1 MRHWDSHQY
10 EPQKRLITPW
20 YFCLL
25 YLVKSRKRITL
36 IRFDSFNVFCKWA
49 VFPLRQTDKQ
59 TDTNNIWCRNRSTF
73 VSSYIIHIV
82 FSISFLKITIS
93 INPIVVFVLAR
104 DSIYKSFS
112 SVFENEQGECYFY
125 CINDIILI
133 VLNLWHKLVVS
144 LVVHQIFTCSFSSML
159 VNSYWLIQLTSF

>member
-1 MRHWDSHQY
+1 M
-10 EPQKRLITPW
+10 
-20 YFCLL
+20 
-25 YLVKSRKRITL
+25 
-36 IRFDSFNVFCKWA
+36 
-49 VFPLRQTDKQ
+49 
-59 TDTNNIWCRNRSTF
+59 
-73 VSSYIIHIV
+73 IHIV

-93 INPIVVFVLAR
+93 INPIVVFVLGR
-104 DSIYKSFS
+104 DSIYKSFI

-159 VNSYWLIQLTSF
+159 VNSY